1 MSESVVIPLDGVAI
15 GHHTDAV
22 ARTGCTVIVLPEG
35 SVASGEVR
43 GGAPATREFALL
55 DPSRTVARIDAV
67 VLTGGSAFGL
77 AAAEG
82 VMQWCAEHSRG
93 FATAAGP
100 VPIVVAMALFDLMQ
114 GDATVRPTAADGY
127 AAAAGAVRGST
138 PRGEVGAGTGATVG
152 KWRGKDHL
160 HPGGLGVAVLCRDD
174 LVVAAIVAVNAVG
187 DIDDG
192 AVPAAISAGT
202 FVWPVPP
209 EQFGEPGDAAAES
222 TGTNTTIGV
231 ILTNAMLDKMGCQL
245 MAQSGHDGLARALFP
260 AHARSDG
267 DALVAVSVPSPTAR
281 IAEATELD
289 VARMLATLAVEQAV
303 RSLA

>member
-1 MSESVVIPLDGVAI
+1 VSEPVVIPLDGVAI
-15 GHHTDAV
+15 GHHTDAA
-22 ARTGCTVIVLPEG
+22 ARTGCTVILLPEG

-82 VMQWCAEHSRG
+82 AMQWCAEHSRG
-93 FATAAGP
+93 FVTAAGP

-127 AAAAGAVRGST
+127 AAAANAAPGAT
-138 PRGEVGAGTGATVG
+138 PVGPVGAGTGATVG

-160 HPGGLGVAVLCRDD
+160 RPGGLGVAVLCRDD

-192 AVPAAISAGT
+192 TVPAAIAAGT

-209 EQFGEPGDAAAES
+209 EQFGEPGDAAES
-222 TGTNTTIGV
+222 IGTNTTIGV
-231 ILTNAMLDKMGCQL
+231 ILTNAVLDKMGCQL

-267 DALVAVSVPSPTAR
+267 DALVAVSVPSATAR
-281 IAEATELD
+281 TAEAIELD